1 MKINN
6 NLISDNFMADKSW
19 LHRLDVGEE
28 IDAYFT
34 SRGMDADASNPYSG
48 FNVCHYSGDDLS
60 HVADCRRL
68 LCETMGIAEDSLI
81 VPRQTHSSKVLLID
95 SLPVSDGQLED
106 VDGIVTTLKDI
117 VIGVSTAD
125 CVPVVLSDIKS
136 GVVGVAHAGWRG
148 TVNGII
154 ENIVDTMV
162 SAGAKTD
169 GIKVAMGPSICSEC
183 FEVGEEVAS
192 VFPNSCVGRR
202 INWEKPHVNLHNY
215 IREKLIHLGLA
226 ERNIKQFDNRLC
238 TKCHPLEFFSARV
251 LGVKSGRIFTFIK
264 R

>member
-6 NLISDNFMADKSW
+6 NPILDNFIADKSW

-28 IDAYFT
+28 VDAYFT

-60 HVADCRRL
+60 HVADCRRMF
-68 LCETMGIAEDSLI
+68 CETMGIAEDSLI
-81 VPRQTHSSKVLLID
+81 VPRQTHSSNVLLID
-95 SLPVSDGQLED
+95 SLPVSDGHLE
-106 VDGIVTTLKDI
+106 G
-117 VIGVSTAD
+117 
-125 CVPVVLSDIKS
+125 VLSDIKS

-148 TVNGII
+148 SVNGII
-154 ENIVDTMV
+154 ENVVDTMV

-169 GIKVAMGPSICSEC
+169 RIKVAMGPSICSEC

-192 VFPNSCVGRR
+192 VFPNSCVERR
-202 INWEKPHVNLHNY
+202 TDWEKPHVNLHNY
-215 IREKLIHLGLA
+215 IREKLIYLGLA
-226 ERNIKQFDNRLC
+226 EHNIKQFDNKLC
-238 TKCHPLEFFSARV
+238 TKCHPSEFFSARV

>member
-6 NLISDNFMADKSW
+6 NPILDNFIADKSW

-28 IDAYFT
+28 VDAYFT

-48 FNVCHYSGDDLS
+48 FNVCHYSG
-60 HVADCRRL
+60 
-68 LCETMGIAEDSLI
+68 I
-81 VPRQTHSSKVLLID
+81 VPRQTHSSNVLLID
-95 SLPVSDGQLED
+95 SLPVSDGQLEG
-106 VDGIVTTLKDI
+106 VDGIVTILKDI

-148 TVNGII
+148 SVNGII
-154 ENIVDTMV
+154 ENVVDTMV

-169 GIKVAMGPSICSEC
+169 RIKVAMGPSICSEC

-192 VFPNSCVGRR
+192 VFPNSCVERR
-202 INWEKPHVNLHNY
+202 TDWEKPHVNLHNY
-215 IREKLIHLGLA
+215 IREKLIYLGLA
-226 ERNIKQFDNRLC
+226 EHNIKQFDNKLC
-238 TKCHPLEFFSARV
+238 TKCHPSEFFSARV